1 MQVQAN
7 INGRAL
13 VVNYGTNPMGQVAGA
28 WAELPDG
35 SVADLSPADENQMW
49 AVANEHA
56 AHLANGV
63 AA

>member
-13 VVNYGTNPMGQVAGA
+13 VVNYGTNPQGQVAGA

-35 SVADLSPADENQMW
+35 SVADLEPAEETQMW
-49 AVANEHA
+49 ALAKEHA
-56 AHLANGV
+56 AHLANEV